1 MKIKICHSKYG
12 VCFDGDA
19 AKIEEIEQDDKI
31 TFVVTDYDGSERK
44 IVCENEYTV
53 VRIGDKE
60 KSQKKKFFQPKQTT
74 WDLVRDFDRAIQTM
88 KEANVDTEHLHFYLP
103 GPYGWM
109 THYGP
114 MSAEE
119 AYLKCKEYWESKE
132 KAAQS

>member
-1 MKIKICHSKYG
+1 
-12 VCFDGDA
+12 
-19 AKIEEIEQDDKI
+19 
-31 TFVVTDYDGSERK
+31 
-44 IVCENEYTV
+44 

-74 WDLVRDFDRAIQTM
+74 WDLVRDFDRAIQTL

-103 GPYGWM
+103 GPDGWM